1 MKTWKPTAAGVLAI
15 VAGALTV
22 LTALALSLLM
32 PIAASSRYTMA
43 PIAVFGILWLACGI
57 VAIIGGIFA
66 LQRRHWGL
74 ALAGAICA
82 LIPPATLLGIV
93 STVFVALS
101 RDEFDAG
108 GARQALGGEKGLLSS
123 QPAHTPSGECSTC
136 DTTLSEPS
144 EGERNA

>member
-32 PIAASSRYTMA
+32 PIAATSRYTMA
-43 PIAVFGILWLACGI
+43 PVAAFGILWLAGGV

-82 LIPPATLLGIV
+82 LLPPATLLGIV
-93 STVFVALS
+93 STMFVALS
-101 RDEFDAG
+101 RDEFEAA
-108 GARQALGGEKGLLSS
+108 GARQALEGEKGLLSS
-123 QPAHTPSGECSTC
+123 QSTSTSAGECAPC
-136 DTTLSEPS
+136 DAALREPS

>member
-32 PIAASSRYTMA
+32 PIAATSRYTMA
-43 PIAVFGILWLACGI
+43 PVAAFGILWLAGGV

-82 LIPPATLLGIV
+82 LLPPATLLGIV

-101 RDEFDAG
+101 RDEFEAA
-108 GARQALGGEKGLLSS
+108 GARQALEGEKGLLSS
-123 QPAHTPSGECSTC
+123 QSTSTSAGVCAPC
-136 DTTLSEPS
+136 DAALREPS

>member
-101 RDEFDAG
+101 RDEFEAG